1 MTTKKKLPKDHPQKR
16 QAKRKPRAPKIVN
29 TPDRGVC
36 IDFYGDK
43 WATTHRDFIFIDDPI
58 GSRDDAKSPAQRDR
72 VFNWITNDP
81 ANWMP
86 TTPDAPKLPWAD
98 RIARGLNAIDAALTF
113 SRILLADRIHALA
126 RWVHPSTF

>member
-16 QAKRKPRAPKIVN
+16 QAKRKPRAPKIVT

-36 IDFYGDK
+36 IDFYGDT
-43 WATTHRDFIFIDDPI
+43 WATTHR
-58 GSRDDAKSPAQRDR
+58 
-72 VFNWITNDP
+72 P

-98 RIARGLNAIDAALTF
+98 RIARGLNAIDAAITF

>member
-16 QAKRKPRAPKIVN
+16 QAKRKPRAPKIVT
-29 TPDRGVC
+29 TPDQIVTTPDFRAVC
-36 IDFYGDK
+36 VDFYGDT
-43 WATTHRDFIFIDDPI
+43 WATTER
-58 GSRDDAKSPAQRDR
+58 
-72 VFNWITNDP
+72 P

-98 RIARGLNAIDAALTF
+98 RIARWLNAIDAAVTF
-113 SRILLADRIHALA
+113 LRILLADRIHALA